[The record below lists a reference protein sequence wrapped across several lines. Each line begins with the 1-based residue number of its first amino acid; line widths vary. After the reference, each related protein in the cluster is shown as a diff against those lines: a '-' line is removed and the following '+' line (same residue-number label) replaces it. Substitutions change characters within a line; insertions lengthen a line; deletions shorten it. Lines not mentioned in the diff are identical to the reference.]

1 MPAEN
6 KDGHSVPGKDLKN
19 TVTQM
24 TTLLQPGGYRL
35 GTWCISLSY
44 ELYYFICAVYFTLRN
59 LNVSSPIIIWPYI
72 HHLCL

>member
-35 GTWCISLSY
+35 GT
-44 ELYYFICAVYFTLRN
+44 
-59 LNVSSPIIIWPYI
+59 
-72 HHLCL
+72 